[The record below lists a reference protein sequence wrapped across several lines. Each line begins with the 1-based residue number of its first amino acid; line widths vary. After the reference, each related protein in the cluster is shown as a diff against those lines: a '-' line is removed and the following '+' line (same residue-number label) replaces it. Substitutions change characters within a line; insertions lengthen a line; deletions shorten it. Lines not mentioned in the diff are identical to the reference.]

1 MKKCP
6 SCGTENPDESKY
18 CVKCGAL
25 LAGPGE
31 TSTPAGAS
39 GPYSGEVVGGG
50 PPSEKKSKWWLWLT
64 IAVAAVL
71 LIGIICCCIAAGCGM
86 ITMPFANQ

>member
-1 MKKCP
+1 LKKCP
-6 SCGTENPDESKY
+6 SCGTENPDESTY

-25 LAGPGE
+25 LAGSGE

-39 GPYSGEVVGGG
+39 GPYSGEVVGG
-50 PPSEKKSKWWLWLT
+50 PPSEKKSKWWIWLI
-64 IAVAAVL
+64 IAIAAVL

-86 ITMPFANQ
+86 ITMPFSNQ

>member
-1 MKKCP
+1 MKNCP

-31 TSTPAGAS
+31 TSAPAGAS
-39 GPYSGEVVGGG
+39 GPYSGEVVGG
-50 PPSEKKSKWWLWLT
+50 PPPEKKSKWWLWLA
-64 IAVAAVL
+64 IAAAVVL

-86 ITMPFANQ
+86 ITLPFANQ